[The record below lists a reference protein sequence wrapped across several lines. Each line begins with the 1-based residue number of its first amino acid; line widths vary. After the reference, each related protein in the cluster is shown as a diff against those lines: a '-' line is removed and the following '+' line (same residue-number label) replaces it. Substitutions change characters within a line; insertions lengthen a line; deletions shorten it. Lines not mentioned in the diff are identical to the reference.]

1 MEKIFDPENVGMV
14 FCPLCNGDGKLPEDL
29 DGFNVC
35 TKWGGFGLIIKE
47 KEISEKKTIEF
58 RSAHILLP

>member
-1 MEKIFDPENVGMV
+1 MEKIFDPENIGMV
-14 FCPLCNGDGKLPEDL
+14 FCPLCNGSGKLHGDH

-35 TKWGGFGLIIKE
+35 PKCGGCGLIIE
-47 KEISEKKTIEF
+47 EKKTIAF

>member
-1 MEKIFDPENVGMV
+1 MENIFDPESVDMV

-29 DGFNVC
+29 DRFKAC
-35 TKWGGFGLIIKE
+35 TKCGGFGLISKE
-47 KEISEKKTIEF
+47 DEISEKKTIEF